1 LNIFNGG
8 DFMVDEN
15 HTHQVKEVL
24 HTVSG
29 QLITVVDHL
38 FDALIRA
45 KMDAVVEKH
54 EEVVDVPRLVSRA
67 AEAVRVMREQGVI

>member
-45 KMDAVVEKH
+45 KMDAVVG
-54 EEVVDVPRLVSRA
+54 
-67 AEAVRVMREQGVI
+67 EA